1 MTGAVGSKPHQ
12 RAFWAVAFAFLAVM
26 AFSTVPS
33 PLYGLYRA
41 RDHFSVF
48 TVTVVYAVYALG
60 VIGALLLAGH
70 LSDWY
75 GRRRLLL
82 PALGIAIV
90 SAIVFVASKGLA
102 GLIVA
107 RLINGIAVGIVAATA
122 TAYLSEL
129 NAVGRPEATPQR
141 AQLTASAVNV
151 GGLGVGA
158 LVAGVLA
165 QWVADPLTVP
175 YLVFLVALLVG
186 AVGVALAPE
195 THEGPKPR
203 PRYRPQRLSVPHDA
217 RRQFFAA
224 ALSAFM
230 AFAAQGLFTGL
241 AGLFLA
247 VTLHHPS
254 RALAGAV
261 LGTMFAAGVI
271 AQILTARW
279 PVTREFEAGMG
290 AMVLGLGAEVVAVW
304 LPAPSLA
311 LFIAGG
317 VFIGAGAGAIFRG
330 AIGTVMSISSPER
343 MAESLAGMFLSA
355 FVGISLPVV
364 GVGIA
369 LSRNVS
375 PRVTLLSFAVVV
387 SAGIAASA
395 INLAGRPTTVAARP
409 SDRAS
414 NYRQRRAT

>member
-1 MTGAVGSKPHQ
+1 
-12 RAFWAVAFAFLAVM
+12 
-26 AFSTVPS
+26 
-33 PLYGLYRA
+33 
-41 RDHFSVF
+41 
-48 TVTVVYAVYALG
+48 
-60 VIGALLLAGH
+60 
-70 LSDWY
+70 
-75 GRRRLLL
+75 
-82 PALGIAIV
+82 
-90 SAIVFVASKGLA
+90 
-102 GLIVA
+102 
-107 RLINGIAVGIVAATA
+107 
-122 TAYLSEL
+122 
-129 NAVGRPEATPQR
+129 
-141 AQLTASAVNV
+141 
-151 GGLGVGA
+151 
-158 LVAGVLA
+158 
-165 QWVADPLTVP
+165 
-175 YLVFLVALLVG
+175 
-186 AVGVALAPE
+186 
-195 THEGPKPR
+195 
-203 PRYRPQRLSVPHDA
+203 
-217 RRQFFAA
+217 
-224 ALSAFM
+224 M

-261 LGTMFAAGVI
+261 LGAMFAAGVI

-330 AIGTVMSISSPER
+330 AIGTVMSISSPDR

-369 LSRNVS
+369 LSRHVS

-395 INLAGRPTTVAARP
+395 INLAGRPAAVDAAA

-414 NYRQRRAT
+414 NYRERRAT